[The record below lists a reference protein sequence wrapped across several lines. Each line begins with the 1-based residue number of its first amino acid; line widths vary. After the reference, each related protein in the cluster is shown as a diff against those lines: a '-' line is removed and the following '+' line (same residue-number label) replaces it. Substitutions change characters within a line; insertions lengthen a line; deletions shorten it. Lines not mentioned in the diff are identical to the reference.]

1 MKVIVPAS
9 MRSQMIVRTHS
20 SHLGPDAC
28 VRRSRDVPFWLS
40 TADQIKDQVQNCE
53 VCNDFLARQQKE
65 PVMAHQWLIPENPC
79 SKIGQVLFTF
89 GDENYLVTVDY
100 YSDYF
105 ELDFLSG
112 TTAEPVID
120 ASKHHFARHGI
131 ADMVTD
137 NGPQY
142 SCAHFSKFAR
152 EWESQPTTSSPL
164 HSQSNG
170 KAESAVKIAK
180 NLVKKAKRGNKDLQM
195 SLLKWRNTPDS
206 NGLSPGQKLMS
217 RRSRSTIP
225 TTEALLKP
233 GVIDGVYENIKRK
246 RQQAKATYDKHSKPL
261 PELHVGE
268 PVRLQPVNPKAP
280 LEKGSC
286 VAKIGPRSYLIETE
300 GGNLYRRNRKFIRQD
315 PSQELAPSD
324 SSGTNLPSHAES
336 PTGSLPDAKADSPSK
351 QAPTMRQT
359 HERHQSKSNAVEET
373 VTSQPQQ
380 AVVTR
385 GGRTSVRPSRFDD
398 FVI

>member
-1 MKVIVPAS
+1 MRLTEGTHQQIKQCTIADATLQSLMDMIMTGWPLTKEEVPVCICEYWNYKEELTVQDGVLYKGMKVIVPTS

-28 VRRSRDVPFWLS
+28 VRRSRDVLFWPS
-40 TADQIKDQVQNCE
+40 MADQIKDQVQNCE

-65 PVMAHQWLIPENPC
+65 LLMAHKVPENPC
-79 SKIGQVLFTF
+79 SKVGQDLFTL

-105 ELDFLSG
+105 ELDFLSD
-112 TTAEPVID
+112 TTAESVID
-120 ASKHHFARHGI
+120 ASKRHFARHGI

-142 SCAHFSKFAR
+142 SSAHFSKFAR
-152 EWESQPTTSSPL
+152 EWEFQHTTISPL

-180 NLVKKAKRGNKDLQM
+180 NPVKKAKRGNKDLQI
-195 SLLKWRNTPDS
+195 SLLEWRNTPNS
-206 NGLSPGQKLMS
+206 NGLSPVQKLMS
-217 RRSRSTIP
+217 RMSRSTIP

-246 RQQAKATYDKHSKPL
+246 RQQAKAAYDKHSKPL

-268 PVRLQPVNPKAP
+268 AVRLQPVNPKAP
-280 LEKGSC
+280 WRKVHVWQKLDHVPILLKQRAETCTDGIASS
-286 VAKIGPRSYLIETE
+286 RS
-300 GGNLYRRNRKFIRQD
+300 
-315 PSQELAPSD
+315 
-324 SSGTNLPSHAES
+324 
-336 PTGSLPDAKADSPSK
+336 
-351 QAPTMRQT
+351 
-359 HERHQSKSNAVEET
+359 
-373 VTSQPQQ
+373 
-380 AVVTR
+380 
-385 GGRTSVRPSRFDD
+385 
-398 FVI
+398 